1 MKTESAKKEPVDLV
15 PLLKELWFYHRP
27 TKYIVSDTEFEMK
40 KMDLAL
46 EIRQELETS
55 IESNNQ
61 KIAQI
66 MEKHPNA
73 AEVNDTTGF

>member
-1 MKTESAKKEPVDLV
+1 L
-15 PLLKELWFYHRP
+15 
-27 TKYIVSDTEFEMK
+27 SDTEFEMK

-61 KIAQI
+61 RIA
-66 MEKHPNA
+66 
-73 AEVNDTTGF
+73 

>member
-1 MKTESAKKEPVDLV
+1 M
-15 PLLKELWFYHRP
+15 
-27 TKYIVSDTEFEMK
+27 SDTEFEMK

-46 EIRQELETS
+46 EIRQELEAS

-61 KIAQI
+61 KIAEI

-73 AEVNDTTGF
+73 AEENDTTGF